1 MKKNI
6 EYQTWGN
13 IARQDAT
20 YHVGGVSGW
29 FEKVNSKPTDHG
41 VYAYSQS
48 VILRMINHSLTS
60 RHHLYSCKFISYL
73 VCDFSNQ
80 HSGIKVFAR
89 NLFKFCGFN
98 DGFGV
103 FLSHETVVFDFTL
116 YWLDKTNLYV

>member
-1 MKKNI
+1 
-6 EYQTWGN
+6 
-13 IARQDAT
+13 
-20 YHVGGVSGW
+20 
-29 FEKVNSKPTDHG
+29 
-41 VYAYSQS
+41 
-48 VILRMINHSLTS
+48 MISHSLTS

-98 DGFGV
+98 DGFGI

-116 YWLDKTNLYV
+116 YWLDKTNLHVGHLALFVNYPFKYLETSILGDIFLQAYICRERINAE